1 MTQTPPP
8 ARLPRDTLL
17 NVVRHAPL
25 VSVDLVCRNP
35 AGQVLLG
42 WRRNRPAQGSWFVPG
57 GRILKGERVA
67 QALARIAAGE
77 LGLADLATAA
87 PRALGSFEHLYD
99 DNFAGE
105 PGTGTHYV
113 VLAYALDL
121 PGHWCPRH
129 DDQHGELRWFD
140 VAQLRTREDVH
151 LNTRAYFDEA
161 ITATRT
167 P

>member
-1 MTQTPPP
+1 MTMPAP
-8 ARLPRDTLL
+8 ARLPRETLL
-17 NVVRHAPL
+17 TVVRHAPL

-42 WRRNRPAQGSWFVPG
+42 WRRNRPARESWFVPG

-77 LGLADLATAA
+77 LGLSDLAAA
-87 PRALGSFEHLYD
+87 RPRAIGSFEHLYD
-99 DNFAGE
+99 DNFADE
-105 PGTGTHYV
+105 PDTGTHYV
-113 VLAYALDL
+113 VLAYELQLSAAWA
-121 PGHWCPRH
+121 PQP

-140 VAQLRTREDVH
+140 VAELLRNPAVH
-151 LNTRAYFDEA
+151 VNTRAYFDA
-161 ITATRT
+161 TIDVTRT